1 MTLFEKF
8 CWYTESEQS
17 VKMTPEE
24 RYGYISDWAGRARGT
39 NPNVFDELTELL
51 LKSGEWSEDEFSE
64 NEKLFNSIVGGF
76 LRQNKLLNAELSEL
90 EPSGAVN
97 TAVYD
102 ALKRFDDELSGNTH
116 ADFLKEAVEAV
127 FNDFGALRRSDVRKK
142 FAGSVTGPSG
152 TDSVEVFGYI
162 NFLKD
167 CDASVQWTLFMPGL
181 VEYQQRDSGIK
192 VQSFEYMK
200 LPSLRFIGLEKDLS
214 ENSEELKKL
223 LNTLNHM
230 SEYSCGFDYDA
241 ILLHHFGK
249 GVDVEECHGIWGR
262 FFKEGTP
269 VPDGYGYV
277 DFVPLNDGKCGVPYI
292 SQFAFAKFTGDVN
305 SMLREEGFDANAMYD
320 ITRNIILG
328 QNVCIPY
335 PDKYWTAEVYLDGLG
350 KACTAYLFSVEK

>member
-1 MTLFEKF
+1 M
-8 CWYTESEQS
+8 SE
-17 VKMTPEE
+17 T
-24 RYGYISDWAGRARGT
+24 
-39 NPNVFDELTELL
+39 L
-51 LKSGEWSEDEFSE
+51 LKSAEYGESEFADC
-64 NEKLFNSIVGGF
+64 EKLFKSIVDGF
-76 LRQNKLLNAELSEL
+76 LRQNKLLYAELSEL
-90 EPSGAVN
+90 ETSGAVN
-97 TAVYD
+97 AAVFD
-102 ALKRFDDELSGNTH
+102 ALKRFDDELSGKTH
-116 ADFLKEAVEAV
+116 AEFLKETVEAV
-127 FNDFGALRRSDVRKK
+127 FNDFGALRRTDMRKK
-142 FAGSVTGPSG
+142 FAGSVTGSTG
-152 TDSVEVFGYI
+152 TDSVEVFGYV

-200 LPSLRFIGLEKDLS
+200 FPPLRFIGLEKDLS
-214 ENSEELKKL
+214 QNSEELKKL
-223 LNTLNHM
+223 LNTLDKM
-230 SEYSCGFDYDA
+230 SDYSCGFDYDA

-262 FFKEGTP
+262 FFKAGTP

-277 DFVPLNDGKCGVPYI
+277 DFDSRNDGKFGVPYI
-292 SQFAFAKFTGDVN
+292 SQFAFAKFTGDVD

-350 KACTAYLFSVEK
+350 KDSTAYLFSVEK